1 MFTSQTAP
9 PRQASQM
16 FAKQAA
22 NMKPQPDELLTMA
35 QIDEKESG
43 VQPVCD
49 SSEKEDSSDLACSHI
64 LPLLHNWALA

>member
-35 QIDEKESG
+35 QIDAKQSG
-43 VQPVCD
+43 VPNF
-49 SSEKEDSSDLACSHI
+49 SLESHTDSSDLACSHI